1 MAATFSLMTTI
12 FLPIGLVCLITA
24 VFLFSRDLR
33 KFAIAPIIL
42 AIVFLSI
49 AAGFYY
55 YPKYQ
60 QSRID
65 NLKAIGQVIESNY
78 VKTEVVNNVSVNG
91 KHPYQIYTVTADPET
106 LEENVYKSSY
116 LWSKPPDK
124 IPAVIKVYLDPNNPK
139 NYWMDTSF
147 WGGQ

>member
-1 MAATFSLMTTI
+1 MAATFASMTTI
-12 FLPIGLVCLITA
+12 FLPIGLGCLIAA
-24 VFLFSRDLR
+24 VFLFNRDLR
-33 KFAIAPIIL
+33 KTAIIPIIL
-42 AIVFLSI
+42 AVVFLSI

-65 NLKAIGQVIESNY
+65 HLKAIGQVIVSNY
-78 VKTEVVNNVSVNG
+78 VKTEIVNNFSVNG
-91 KHPYQIYTVTADPET
+91 QHPYQLYTVTADSDT

-116 LWSKPPDK
+116 LWSKPPAT
-124 IPAVIKVYLDPNNPK
+124 IPMVIKVYIDPQNPK
-139 NYWMDTSF
+139 NYWVDTSF

>member
-12 FLPIGLVCLITA
+12 FLPIGLVCIIAA
-24 VFLFSRDLR
+24 VFLFSRDFR
-33 KFAIAPIIL
+33 KAAIIPIIL
-42 AIVFLSI
+42 AIVFLAL

-65 NLKAIGQVIESNY
+65 HIRAIGQVIESNY
-78 VKTEVVNNVSVNG
+78 LKTEIISNVTVNRQ
-91 KHPYQIYTVTADPET
+91 HPYQLYTGTVNPET
-106 LEENVYKSSY
+106 LDQKVYKSSY

-124 IPAVIKVYLDPNNPK
+124 IPTVIKVYVDPQNPD

-147 WGGQ
+147 WGSR

>member
-12 FLPIGLVCLITA
+12 FLPIGLGCLITA
-24 VFLFSRDLR
+24 VFLFTRDLR
-33 KFAIAPIIL
+33 KAAIAPIIL

-49 AAGFYY
+49 AAGFHY
-55 YPKYQ
+55 YPIFQ
-60 QSRID
+60 QQKID
-65 NLKAIGQVIESNY
+65 HLKQIGQVVESNY

-91 KHPYQIYTVTADPET
+91 KHPYQIYTVTADSET
-106 LEENVYKSSY
+106 LEQKVYKSKY

-124 IPAVIKVYLDPNNPK
+124 IPAVIKVYIDPQNPK
-139 NYWMDTSF
+139 NYWVDTSF